1 MRWLGTRHAP
11 NTDRT
16 IITTRNK
23 LTVSGTLTILK
34 IIILAG
40 TPLGDLYVKVSLEDE
55 NRNYKGDIC
64 QGYVDTS
71 KQPFGTGGLVVEVG
85 DYIRVD
91 SWGYVVGVVIQP
103 VGTILQDKQIVGG
116 WTGTNEGSLDGEGK
130 VRTIVGTD
138 PAAGV
143 EVSET
148 VPTGARWELQAIRV
162 RLVTSGTVANRII
175 HLRLDDSSN
184 IFLQIPA
191 ARIQTASE
199 TVDYNFSPHM
209 DHPTA
214 LVTGSSDL
222 VVPLP
227 TYTLGAGYRIKTAT
241 GNIGLSDNYGAPNL
255 TVKDKI
261 EI

>member
-1 MRWLGTRHAP
+1 MSEGTQEEGVKSSVVVDRLDYIASILRGKDTKNVRWLGTRHAP

-116 WTGTNEGSLDGEGK
+116 WT
-130 VRTIVGTD
+130 
-138 PAAGV
+138 
-143 EVSET
+143 
-148 VPTGARWELQAIRV
+148 
-162 RLVTSGTVANRII
+162 
-175 HLRLDDSSN
+175 
-184 IFLQIPA
+184 
-191 ARIQTASE
+191 
-199 TVDYNFSPHM
+199 
-209 DHPTA
+209 
-214 LVTGSSDL
+214 
-222 VVPLP
+222 
-227 TYTLGAGYRIKTAT
+227 
-241 GNIGLSDNYGAPNL
+241 
-255 TVKDKI
+255 
-261 EI
+261 